1 MLDDLIKEA
10 LQEAVRRAGSQ
21 TALAQRTGMNQS
33 RISDYCRGR
42 FAVENMTIGVLT
54 RLFPKMLIDFFGEGN
69 TKNISKHKTI
79 EVGGRVS
86 GNIVQNG
93 RLRDVAAPPAG
104 PIDAVDLKELE
115 RKIRKSNTLTPE
127 ERLKFLDFLDEEL

>member
-1 MLDDLIKEA
+1 
-10 LQEAVRRAGSQ
+10 
-21 TALAQRTGMNQS
+21 
-33 RISDYCRGR
+33 
-42 FAVENMTIGVLT
+42 
-54 RLFPKMLIDFFGEGN
+54 MLIDFFGEGN
-69 TKNISKHKTI
+69 TKNISKHNTI

>member
-1 MLDDLIKEA
+1 MLDELIREA
-10 LQEAVRRAGSQ
+10 LREAVRRAGSQ
-21 TALAQRTGMNQS
+21 TALAREAGMKQS
-33 RISDYCRGR
+33 QISDYCRGR
-42 FAVENMTIGVLT
+42 FAPENMTIGVLT
-54 RLFPKMLIDFFGEGN
+54 RLFPRMLIDFFGEGN
-69 TKNISKHKTI
+69 TKNISNHNTI

-93 RLRDVAAPPAG
+93 RLRDIIAPPAG